1 MEGDFYINNKDA
13 WKTWGANMG
22 DSFLEN
28 LLTPP
33 PAKSYVTNKSRAE
46 DGKQVLYNNPRLDER
61 DVQLTITIEG
71 STLSEYLQRYE
82 SFLNEIANGEILLK
96 VPILTRV
103 YKLYYSSSPSQVVGR
118 LGFGKFIFS
127 FNEPNPKDRES
138 I

>member
-1 MEGDFYINNKDA
+1 
-13 WKTWGANMG
+13 MG

-46 DGKQVLYNNPRLDER
+46 DGKQVLYNER

-96 VPILTRV
+96 VPILKRV